1 MPLFFNKAFHSFD
14 HLAGQSCVIHFVKQ
28 VDKAG
33 YPRAAEHV
41 FTFVIAVEQ
50 MIIHPPDTC
59 ATCEP
64 LSKCD
69 HYPIAK

>member
-1 MPLFFNKAFHSFD
+1 M
-14 HLAGQSCVIHFVKQ
+14 VHFVKQ
-28 VDKAG
+28 RDKAG

-41 FTFVIAVEQ
+41 FTFAIAVEQ

-69 HYPIAK
+69 RYPIAK

>member
-1 MPLFFNKAFHSFD
+1 M
-14 HLAGQSCVIHFVKQ
+14 HFVKQ

-41 FTFVIAVEQ
+41 FTGLPFAVEQ
-50 MIIHPPDTC
+50 MIIHPPDAC

-69 HYPIAK
+69 RYPIAK